1 LDKHYITHLLNKTTA
16 ESFQSLNNSP
26 TYPNE
31 SNKFNT
37 ELVQSILCD
46 SLQENSELGINKVRK
61 KRRKTVPK
69 KKGRQNIKEK
79 E

>member
-1 LDKHYITHLLNKTTA
+1 LDKHYITHFLNKTTA
-16 ESFQSLNNSP
+16 ESFQILNNSP

-31 SNKFNT
+31 CNKFNT
-37 ELVQSILCD
+37 ELVQSILRD
-46 SLQENSELGINKVRK
+46 SLQENSKLGTNKVRK

-69 KKGRQNIKEK
+69 KERQNIKKK